1 MKIIIPIAPRTKKNS
16 QQIVWKGGR
25 PIIIP
30 SAAYKMYEREAR
42 AFLTPLETPINY
54 PVNVKCLYYMPTR
67 RRVDLSNLLN
77 STLDIL
83 VHYGVLLDDNRNIVY
98 SVDGSRVLYDK
109 ASPRTEIE
117 ITTITEGVESW
128 VKKST

>member
-54 PVNVKCLYYMPTR
+54 PVNVMCLYYMPTR

-117 ITTITEGVESW
+117 ITPITEGVESW